1 MEYECISSNLINYFT
16 RACRLIEKFDDI
28 SFEHV
33 SRDSNVEAN
42 ELVQIASRY
51 KLSKEKFESLI
62 QLKDKL
68 LNIDTFSLV
77 DWCKPLLKYLMNP

>member
-1 MEYECISSNLINYFT
+1 M
-16 RACRLIEKFDDI
+16 
-28 SFEHV
+28 

-68 LNIDTFSLV
+68 HNIDTFSLD